1 MKIAV
6 KAVCGMSAK
15 ERKCLQKATDI
26 IYEMC
31 MKMHNVDREEEG
43 CCFCPLKE
51 ICGDLSEGK
60 HHFRPWAITDLIFNG
75 TIEVD
80 PYYEDEF
87 KDDVI
92 KERG

>member
-6 KAVCGMSAK
+6 KAICGMSAK
-15 ERKCLQKATDI
+15 ERNCLQKATDI

-31 MKMHNVDREEEG
+31 MKMHSVDKEEEG
-43 CCFCPLKE
+43 CDFCPLKK
-51 ICGDLSEGK
+51 ICEDLREGK
-60 HHFRPWAITDLIFNG
+60 HGFRPWAITDLIFNG

-80 PYYEDEF
+80 PYFEEEF
-87 KDDVI
+87 KDDII